1 MYRKT
6 ILMSVAALAL
16 ATSLAAQ
23 SKTDFSGN
31 WTLNVTKSEFGPMPG
46 PSTRTDVIEQTD
58 AALKDAVTQAGPQGD
73 VNATANYDLGG
84 KETTNQLG
92 PLSVTSTLAWDGSD
106 LVVNSKSNF
115 QGTDVTLKAV
125 WTLSADGKTMTQNT
139 HISAGGLGEFDQ
151 KMVFDKGGAGAATAA
166 TATPAAA
173 SAAPATAT
181 TASAGPH
188 ANYSGTWK
196 LNVDKSD
203 FGPLP
208 PSNSRTD
215 IIDHTDPAL
224 KDTVSDDGA
233 QGKQDYVLNITTDG
247 KEATNSPGGLDA
259 KSIANWDGSNLV
271 VETKL
276 SFQGTD
282 VAIKSVW
289 ILSADGK
296 TLTQNAHLNAGPIGE
311 ADQKFI
317 FEKQ

>member
-1 MYRKT
+1 MYRKA
-6 ILMSVAALAL
+6 ILTSVAALAL
-16 ATSLAAQ
+16 AASLAA
-23 SKTDFSGN
+23 KPNFSGT
-31 WTLNVTKSEFGPMPG
+31 WTLNVSKSDFGMLPG
-46 PSTRTDVIEQTD
+46 PTSRTDVIEHND
-58 AALKDAVTQAGPQGD
+58 PALKDTVTQETQQGPQ
-73 VNATANYDLGG
+73 NATLNYTTDG
-84 KETTNQLG
+84 KEATNEQG
-92 PLSVTSTLAWDGSD
+92 PMTVTSTLSWDGDS
-106 LVVNSKSNF
+106 LVVNSKTSI
-115 QGTDVTLKAV
+115 QGNDITIKQV
-125 WTLSADGKTMTQNT
+125 WTLSADGKTLTQNA
-139 HISAGGLGEFDQ
+139 HLAAAALGETDQ
-151 KMVFDKGGAGAATAA
+151 KLVFEKGSGAAPAPTAA
-166 TATPAAA
+166 PTA
-173 SAAPATAT
+173 AAPATAT
-181 TASAGPH
+181 ASTGAH

-215 IIDHTDPAL
+215 IIDHNDPAL

-259 KSIANWDGSNLV
+259 KSIANWDGPNLV

-282 VAIKSVW
+282 VAIKAVW

-296 TLTQNAHLNAGPIGE
+296 TLTQNSHLNAGPIGE